1 MPDAIKHFMSHPVH
15 VIGAQQPLSE
25 AHRQMNELGVRHLP
39 VRSGGKLVGLV
50 SQRDLH
56 LIETLRDVNPEE
68 VPVEEAMS
76 QDVLTVELDTPLPQ
90 VVHEM
95 AERKL
100 GSALVVDDGELVGI
114 FTTVDAL
121 RALEQ
126 LCARPAPPRPRRGA
140 RAAAVRHA
148 R

>member
-1 MPDAIKHFMSHPVH
+1 MPDTIKRFMTQPVH

-25 AHRQMNELGVRHLP
+25 AHRQMNALGVRHLP

-56 LIETLRDVNPEE
+56 LIETLRDVDPLE
-68 VPVEEAMS
+68 VAVEEAMT
-76 QDVLTVELDTPLPQ
+76 QDVLTVEPDAPLRD

-100 GSALVVDDGELVGI
+100 GSALVVEGHEVVGI

-126 LCARPAPPRPRRGA
+126 LCQRLAAPRPPAPAGRRGG
-140 RAAAVRHA
+140 
-148 R
+148 

>member
-1 MPDAIKHFMSHPVH
+1 MPDAIRHFMSHPVH
-15 VIGAQQPLSE
+15 VIGAQQPLGE

-76 QDVLTVELDTPLPQ
+76 QDVLTVEPDAPLQQ

-100 GSALVVDDGELVGI
+100 GSALVVEGHDVVGI

-126 LCARPAPPRPRRGA
+126 LCLRPAAAPPAHAP
-140 RAAAVRHA
+140 AVR
-148 R
+148 RRR

>member
-1 MPDAIKHFMSHPVH
+1 MPDAIKHFMTHPVH

-25 AHRQMNELGVRHLP
+25 AHRQMNERGVRHLP

-76 QDVLTVELDTPLPQ
+76 QDVLTVELDAPLQQ

-100 GSALVVDDGELVGI
+100 GSALVVDGGEVVGI

-126 LCARPAPPRPRRGA
+126 LCARPAPPRPRRSA
-140 RAAAVRHA
+140 RAAAVRPA